1 MDVVFPDGTV
11 VRASSLSDRVVRDPA
26 RSFGLYL
33 DPRWLPTWPA
43 EVIDW
48 RDFGLPADSDEAA
61 DQIVAAFARARRGD
75 VVEVGCVGG
84 LGRTGTVLAC
94 MAVLA
99 GEPPDSAVDWVRR
112 EYNPSAVETSAQE
125 QWVRWFAD
133 RLTRRYGSM
142 VFGMI
147 DGHDR

>member
-11 VRASSLSDRVVRDPA
+11 VRASSLSERVEHDPT

-33 DPRWLPTWPA
+33 DMRWLPTWPA
-43 EVIDW
+43 EVVEW
-48 RDFGLPADSDEAA
+48 PDFGLPADPGRAA
-61 DQIVAAFARARRGD
+61 DQIVAAFERARRGD

-99 GEPPDSAVDWVRR
+99 GEPPSSAVDWVRR
-112 EYNPSAVETSAQE
+112 EYDPAAVETIEQE
-125 QWVRWFAD
+125 HWVRWFAD
-133 RLTRRYGSM
+133 RVSG
-142 VFGMI
+142 G
-147 DGHDR
+147 